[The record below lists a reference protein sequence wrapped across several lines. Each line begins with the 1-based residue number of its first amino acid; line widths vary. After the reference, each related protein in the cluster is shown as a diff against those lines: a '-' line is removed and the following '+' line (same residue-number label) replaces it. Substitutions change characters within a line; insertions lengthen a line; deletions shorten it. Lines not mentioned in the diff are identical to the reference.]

1 VVKVVAGTFN
11 PLSIIR
17 AAGPYGPGLI
27 SKYRKDIENKFKHI
41 YADTG
46 VVSQYIY
53 HLNAQDPSGETA
65 FATLNESLGWAKNPL
80 EERLP
85 ALKENIP
92 VTMLYGSVGLPMM
105 ITNQFVE
112 LVDGS

>member
-1 VVKVVAGTFN
+1 VVKLVAGTVN

-46 VVSQYIY
+46 VVSKYIY
-53 HLNAQDPSGETA
+53 HLNAQDPSGESA

-85 ALKENIP
+85 ALDSNIP
-92 VTMLYGSVGLPMM
+92 VTMLYGSVSRSK
-105 ITNQFVE
+105 TFE
-112 LVDGS
+112 RD